1 MEERLPTELWV
12 TAHIRQCVAKGVPV
26 YVVHKGAPAS
36 GTVMVRIVM
45 RGKGS
50 KLLNQARDMEG
61 KTGWMDIFEGE
72 AVDESRIDSYIERA
86 IARDPD
92 VWVIEVEDA
101 GGKNPF
107 EGKIF

>member
-1 MEERLPTELWV
+1 LTDRLPTELWV
-12 TAHIRQCVAKGVPV
+12 SAHLRQCTAKGIPV

-36 GTVMVRIVM
+36 GTVTVRIVM

-50 KLLNQARDMEG
+50 KLLNQSRDMDG
-61 KTGWMDIFEGE
+61 KMGWINPF
-72 AVDESRIDSYIERA
+72 DSEILDDPRADQYIQRS

-101 GGKNPF
+101 DGKNPF
-107 EGKIF
+107 EGKVF